1 MALSSVYRKYFQ
13 KSQVFIYPL
22 LGIQR
27 GAAFIPEKSYIAWQQ
42 NETGSEDKKLICVY
56 KNENSEVFDSFCKSV
71 LLKHSRLF
79 GYVKVNST
87 TTVFTFDFSDLAD
100 DWAYFLD
107 GKYSKMNKSLKSK
120 ILNFFDPSS
129 GNHAYV
135 NSYLFPEKHFAE
147 YARLLD
153 TDEELL
159 KTVGELCSK
168 PDLEKEMLILDIADL
183 DNISESTL
191 NLQNNNDEN

>member
-42 NETGSEDKKLICVY
+42 NETAPEDKKLICVY
-56 KNENSEVFDSFCKSV
+56 TNENPDVFESFCKTV
-71 LLKHSRLF
+71 LLKHPRLF
-79 GYVKVNST
+79 GYVKINTT
-87 TTVFTFDFSDLAD
+87 TTVFTFDFSDLDAD
-100 DWAYFLD
+100 WTCFLE
-107 GKYSKMNKSLKSK
+107 GKYSQMNKSLKSK
-120 ILNFFDPSS
+120 ILNFFDQSS
-129 GNHAYV
+129 GNYAYV
-135 NSYLFPEKHFAE
+135 NSYLFPEKHFSE

-153 TDEELL
+153 TSEELL

-168 PDLEKEMLILDIADL
+168 PDLEKEMLLLDIADL
-183 DNISESTL
+183 ENISETTL
-191 NLQNNNDEN
+191 NLQNNDKN